1 MVPETG
7 MGGDKAKEGCAVQA
21 VQRSRQNAFQNDL
34 WGWGLRDTH
43 PRGPLDTPSPGVLLL
58 NLLLAEHAPW
68 LRGRVGEW
76 GARPAP

>member
-1 MVPETG
+1 
-7 MGGDKAKEGCAVQA
+7 MGGGKAKEGCAVQA

-34 WGWGLRDTH
+34 WG
-43 PRGPLDTPSPGVLLL
+43 RGALDTPSPGVLLL

>member
-7 MGGDKAKEGCAVQA
+7 MGGGKAKEGCAVQA

-34 WGWGLRDTH
+34 WG
-43 PRGPLDTPSPGVLLL
+43 RGALDTPSPGVLLL